1 MLIFD
6 FVQKF
11 NVVTTFEFFICC
23 KKLNRFF
30 TSFKYLQIM
39 RKLFSNLLSYPLILL
54 TKPGTILTVRS
65 EITCIKK
72 V

>member
-11 NVVTTFEFFICC
+11 NVVTTFEFFI
-23 KKLNRFF
+23 RFF